1 MARFRKIFP
10 IILMIWPY
18 VFFVHEY
25 FEYKN
30 AHNFFTLYVILTIVV
45 YVLNIVNALT
55 YPKDKVNDL
64 AFYDMLIK
72 FVHIPFF
79 LLIFGIGLLL
89 LFAMVVPAL
98 IFFSPLMIMI
108 LAIIDYLLMI
118 TSSMY
123 GISAV
128 VKLEQSGRL
137 EKGKGLIYLVLHLAF
152 VVDFL
157 SAVSLY
163 RRVRRN

>member
-1 MARFRKIFP
+1 MKRAMVKLNKSKSTFWKEKTGKRVKQVARFRKILP

-72 FVHIPFF
+72 FDVRHQRRCQ
-79 LLIFGIGLLL
+79 IGTKRQ
-89 LFAMVVPAL
+89 A
-98 IFFSPLMIMI
+98 
-108 LAIIDYLLMI
+108 
-118 TSSMY
+118 
-123 GISAV
+123 
-128 VKLEQSGRL
+128 
-137 EKGKGLIYLVLHLAF
+137 
-152 VVDFL
+152 
-157 SAVSLY
+157 
-163 RRVRRN
+163 

>member
-1 MARFRKIFP
+1 MARLRRILP

-79 LLIFGIGLLL
+79 LLILDRSAIAVCDGRSGTDLFQSLNDNDSGNHR
-89 LFAMVVPAL
+89 LFADDN
-98 IFFSPLMIMI
+98 FF
-108 LAIIDYLLMI
+108 D
-118 TSSMY
+118 
-123 GISAV
+123 V
-128 VKLEQSGRL
+128 RHQ
-137 EKGKGLIYLVLHLAF
+137 
-152 VVDFL
+152 
-157 SAVSLY
+157 
-163 RRVRRN
+163 RRCQIGTKRQA

>member
-1 MARFRKIFP
+1 MARFRKILP

-98 IFFSPLMIMI
+98 IFFSPVMIMI

-118 TSSMY
+118 TS
-123 GISAV
+123 
-128 VKLEQSGRL
+128 
-137 EKGKGLIYLVLHLAF
+137 
-152 VVDFL
+152 
-157 SAVSLY
+157 
-163 RRVRRN
+163 

>member
-1 MARFRKIFP
+1 M
-10 IILMIWPY
+10 
-18 VFFVHEY
+18 
-25 FEYKN
+25 
-30 AHNFFTLYVILTIVV
+30 IVV

-79 LLIFGIGLLL
+79 LLIFGTGLLL
-89 LFAMVVPAL
+89 LFVMVVPAL

-108 LAIIDYLLMI
+108 LAIINYLLMI

-128 VKLEQSGRL
+128 VRLEQSGRL

-163 RRVRRN
+163 RRGFGESENKCLHIARRPLRIKLEYSNWGLCLC